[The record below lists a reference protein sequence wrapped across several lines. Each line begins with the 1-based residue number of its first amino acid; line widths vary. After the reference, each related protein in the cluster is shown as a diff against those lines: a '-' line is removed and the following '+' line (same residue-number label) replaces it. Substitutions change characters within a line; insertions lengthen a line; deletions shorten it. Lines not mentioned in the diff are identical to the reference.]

1 MFKNMKKYDT
11 FTVFCYTLIFAMGL
25 VGAILVLCDTP
36 EIPVKE
42 VISIATPDEA
52 TPDEATPDEV
62 LPETEVVEII
72 DIPET
77 TECTSAP
84 VEDSLPPIEEIIP
97 TEKEEEVEKD
107 TSEKKPDTN
116 KVSSNK
122 TSNKTSNKNNS
133 SNSNSTSSNK
143 TSTPDEPTKGK
154 MSETEMLAC
163 VIYQEVGGSKHC
175 DECRRRV
182 ADVVLNRVADSRFP
196 NTIEGVLT
204 AKNQYGRFY
213 YTGIKWADR
222 HTWPGEKKAVERAWR
237 IAEEVMAGKHSDL
250 YGKGYVWQ
258 AGFKQGTSGFW
269 CCGHY
274 FAKGDA

>member
-1 MFKNMKKYDT
+1 MFKNISKLDIIT
-11 FTVFCYTLIFAMGL
+11 LCCYAIIAALLITGVVCSATRHNQ
-25 VGAILVLCDTP
+25 D
-36 EIPVKE
+36 
-42 VISIATPDEA
+42 VIAATPDEA
-52 TPDEATPDEV
+52 THDEATPDEV
-62 LPETEVVEII
+62 VPETEVAE
-72 DIPET
+72 P
-77 TECTSAP
+77 TECTTAP
-84 VEDSLPPIEEIIP
+84 EITTEPSMPVVDKTKP
-97 TEKEEEVEKD
+97 TEPEPTES
-107 TSEKKPDTN
+107 TTKKP
-116 KVSSNK
+116 SSNK
-122 TSNKTSNKNNS
+122 KPSSSSNKSESNKKPS
-133 SNSNSTSSNK
+133 SNSTATK
-143 TSTPDEPTKGK
+143 DTADKGK

-182 ADVVLNRVADSRFP
+182 ADVVLNRVADPRFP
-196 NTIEGVLT
+196 NTIEKVLT

-222 HTWPGEKKAVERAWR
+222 HTWPGEKKAVEKAWK

-274 FAKGDA
+274 FAKGKA

>member
-1 MFKNMKKYDT
+1 MFKSLSKYDIIAVRT
-11 FTVFCYTLIFAMGL
+11 FAFIMIVWMTFLTIAVVKDQPAPGTNTV
-25 VGAILVLCDTP
+25 VV
-36 EIPVKE
+36 V
-42 VISIATPDEA
+42 A

-62 LPETEVVEII
+62 LPETETVE
-72 DIPET
+72 P
-77 TECTSAP
+77 TECTTAP
-84 VEDSLPPIEEIIP
+84 ASTVEPSMPEVEETKPNEPEIEES
-97 TEKEEEVEKD
+97 T
-107 TSEKKPDTN
+107 TQKP
-116 KVSSNK
+116 SSNK
-122 TSNKTSNKNNS
+122 KPSASSSNNKTETTKKPSV
-133 SNSNSTSSNK
+133 NSTATK
-143 TSTPDEPTKGK
+143 DTADKGK

-182 ADVVLNRVADSRFP
+182 ADVVLNRVADDRFP
-196 NTIEGVLT
+196 NSIEKVLT

-222 HTWPGEKKAVERAWR
+222 HTWPGEKKAVDRAWR
-237 IAEEVMAGKHSDL
+237 IAKEVMAGNHSDV

-274 FAKGDA
+274 FAKGKA